1 MNKAIFERETSICHD
16 LHNSNGGQ
24 CNWGECD
31 KCGVIPFIYK
41 IFKDEQI
48 EDFDEIK
55 RIKKEIFEN

>member
-1 MNKAIFERETSICHD
+1 MNKAIFERETSICRD
-16 LHNSNGGQ
+16 LHKSNGSM

-31 KCGVIPFIYK
+31 KCGVVPFIYK